1 MKRIRIFLTSIA
13 KEIRIF
19 LTRVTSFLKGIRIY
33 LIPIVLLLA
42 ALLLRLDSTHDLS
55 WWFDFFQYSKWW
67 LALFILGVAFI
78 PITGVIFKFFD
89 TKGYIF
95 SKVIGLAVS
104 GYIVW
109 MLGSLRI
116 LPFTA
121 WVCFLVIAV
130 CLGINCFVNHKTK
143 IFRRFIKDK
152 SFLRKIV
159 FQEAIFMFALFFWTY
174 LRGMRPEIIG
184 IEKFMNFGFLNSI
197 LRSEYFPPPDMWFAG
212 EHINYYYLGH
222 YFSAFLTRISF
233 VPPEI
238 SYNLMIATL
247 FALSFMGA
255 YSIGEFLFE
264 IFLQNAKDFQP
275 FKYTKPICGLLTG
288 ALVALS
294 GNMHTPYYTLFDRES
309 YGFDYFP
316 PTATRYIG
324 SHPYIH
330 GDHTIHEFPV
340 YSFVLAD
347 LHAHVTNLI
356 FVLTAI
362 AVIIAVTMSM
372 LEKDK
377 FKKNKYKNNKFK
389 KGGSKNE
396 SAIEIIP
403 GICLIALL
411 IALFPV
417 AGLWQLPNQ
426 LIAAIVFAVVGVAL
440 GITLVGFPQGFKR
453 YWPGYCLVVF
463 LIGLFPTTNYWDFPI
478 YIVVAGVMYFYACLR
493 ISGYKLKA
501 LILLIYHVLVIGIGA
516 FLVGTLFHLN
526 FDTISTQVLP
536 VPRGSALNQL
546 LILYGYQVVF
556 FAMLVVT
563 SILAYNR
570 LKGAQDV
577 THNSSLDMPLYLSS
591 VDDAKQPILF
601 DFIEKSNPADVI
613 VMILFTCAVGLI
625 IIPEVVFV
633 QDIYPNAPRA
643 NTMFKLTYQAF
654 VMMALGIGY
663 TFTRMFLCKGE
674 KETFMRRA
682 LELSVVLLIGAF
694 MYPFQMITFE
704 YRHVHFSQYQGLDG
718 IRHMLV
724 HQEQLTRLE
733 NEQFPEGEEPIGE
746 PYEWPL
752 VHSLFG
758 DYFIVRYI
766 NENIEGHPVIAEADF
781 FSYTSFGRIA
791 AKTGLPSVFN
801 WYTHQHLW
809 RSPEVSLTG
818 EYHPLLTERISDL
831 ATLYTANDPRLAWG
845 IIEKYDIRYIVVG
858 PLERARYRGTINEE
872 MLRSLGEIAIETY
885 NAYLIRV
892 HHD

>member
-1 MKRIRIFLTSIA
+1 MKRIRIFLTAIA
-13 KEIRIF
+13 
-19 LTRVTSFLKGIRIY
+19 SSLKGIRIY
-33 LIPIVLLLA
+33 LIAIVLLLA
-42 ALLLRLDSTHDLS
+42 TLLLRLDSSHDS
-55 WWFDFFQYSKWW
+55 EWWFDFFQYLKWW
-67 LALFILGVAFI
+67 LVLFILGFAFI
-78 PITGVIFKFFD
+78 PITGVIFKSFD

-109 MLGSLRI
+109 MLGSLRL

-121 WVCFLVIAV
+121 WVCFLVIVV
-130 CLGINCFVNHKTK
+130 CLGINFLVYRKTK
-143 IFRRFIKDK
+143 IFHSIIKDK
-152 SFLRKIV
+152 SFLRKVV
-159 FQEAIFMFALFFWTY
+159 FQEAIFMFALLFWTY
-174 LRGMRPEIIG
+174 LRGMRPELIG

-222 YFSAFLTRISF
+222 YFSAYLARISF

-238 SYNLMIATL
+238 AYNLMIATL
-247 FALSFMGA
+247 FALSFMAA
-255 YSIGEFLFE
+255 YSIGEFLYE

-275 FKYTKPICGLLTG
+275 FKYTKLLCGLLTG

-294 GNMHTPYYTLFDRES
+294 GNMHTPYYTIFDRDS

-316 PTATRYIG
+316 PGATRYIG
-324 SHPYIH
+324 HHPFIET
-330 GDHTIHEFPV
+330 DHTIHEFPV
-340 YSFVLAD
+340 YSFVISD
-347 LHAHVTNLI
+347 LHAHVINLM

-372 LEKDK
+372 LEKAK
-377 FKKNKYKNNKFK
+377 FEN
-389 KGGSKNE
+389 GGNKNE
-396 SAIEIIP
+396 SIVDIIP
-403 GICLIALL
+403 GISLIALL

-417 AGLWQLPNQ
+417 AGIWQLPIQ
-426 LIAAIVFAVVGVAL
+426 IVAAIVFAVMGVAL
-440 GITLVGFPQGFKR
+440 GVTIVGFPQGFKR
-453 YWPGYCLVVF
+453 YWPGYCMVVF
-463 LIGLFPTTNYWDFPI
+463 LIGLFPTVNYWDFPI
-478 YIVVAGVMYFYACLR
+478 YIVVAGVMFFYACLR
-493 ISGYKLKA
+493 ISRYELKA
-501 LILLIYHVLVIGIGA
+501 WILLAYHVLVIGIGA
-516 FLVGTLFHLN
+516 YLVGTLFHLN
-526 FDTISTQVLP
+526 FDTISTRVLP

-546 LILYGYQVVF
+546 LILYGYQMLF
-556 FAMLVVT
+556 FAMLVVI
-563 SILAYNR
+563 SIMAYNK
-570 LKGAQDV
+570 LKDAQE
-577 THNSSLDMPLYLSS
+577 TTYKNSSDMPLYLPPY
-591 VDDAKQPILF
+591 DEAKRPLLF

-625 IIPEVVFV
+625 IIPEIVFV
-633 QDIYPNAPRA
+633 EDIYPNAPRA

-674 KETFMRRA
+674 KEAFRRRA
-682 LELSVVLLIGAF
+682 LELSVILLIGAF
-694 MYPFQMITFE
+694 MYPFQMIPFE
-704 YRHVHFSQYQGLDG
+704 YRHVHFTQYQGLDG
-718 IRHMLV
+718 IKHMLV

-733 NEQFPEGEEPIGE
+733 NELFPEGEEPFGE

-752 VHSLFG
+752 VYSLHG
-758 DYFIVRYI
+758 DYHIVRYI

-791 AKTGLPSVFN
+791 ANTGLPSVFN

-809 RSPEVSLTG
+809 RSPEVSLAG
-818 EYHPLLTERISDL
+818 DYHPMLVERISDL
-831 ATLYTANDPRLAWG
+831 ETLYTANDPSDAWG

-872 MLRSLGEIAIETY
+872 MLRSLGDIVIEVY

-892 HHD
+892 RHD